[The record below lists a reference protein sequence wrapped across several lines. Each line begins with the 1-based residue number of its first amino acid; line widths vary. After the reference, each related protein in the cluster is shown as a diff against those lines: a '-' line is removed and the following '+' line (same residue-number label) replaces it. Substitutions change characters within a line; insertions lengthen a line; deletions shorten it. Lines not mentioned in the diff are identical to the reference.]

1 MRSRWIAAGEVQL
14 HAMGRP
20 RSPGDVTWI
29 PMLSAHV
36 TALIKYRLP

>member
-1 MRSRWIAAGEVQL
+1 
-14 HAMGRP
+14 MGRP
-20 RSPGDVTWI
+20 RSPGDVTRI